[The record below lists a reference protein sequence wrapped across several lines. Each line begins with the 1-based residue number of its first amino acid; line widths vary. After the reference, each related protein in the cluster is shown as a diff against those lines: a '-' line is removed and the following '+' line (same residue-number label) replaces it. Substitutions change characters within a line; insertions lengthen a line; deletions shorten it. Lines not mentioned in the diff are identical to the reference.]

1 MDPNLFRNS
10 PAGRVLRT
18 APGYWAFV
26 PNPLPPHFDWSPALV
41 ASLSRAD
48 RALGELAGIGRTVGN
63 PHLLIVPFMRK
74 EAVLSSAIEGTQASI
89 SDLYA
94 FEAEQLSF
102 LERPADVKEV
112 FNYVRAM
119 ERGLERL
126 KSLPVSIRLVRELHG
141 DLMQGVRGE
150 LGTPGEFRRSP
161 NWIGPPGC
169 TLDDAT
175 YVPPPPGEV
184 TQVMGDL
191 EKYLHMVDKAPQL
204 IRLALMHYQFEAIH
218 PFIDGNGRVGRL
230 LIALL
235 LCEWGLLPQPLLYLS
250 AYFEANR
257 ALYYDL
263 LLAVSQRGQW
273 EKWLI
278 FFLEAI
284 AAQSRD
290 AWLRIG
296 RLQELHHEYRSRY
309 QTGGPARMLQVVDH
323 LFGRPVLSVSQL
335 SDHLGV
341 KFTVASRYIKR
352 LAQDEVIVEITGKG
366 RNRLYLARG
375 IMEAIEAPIAAAPR
389 STEA

>member
-1 MDPNLFRNS
+1 VDPNLFRNS

-26 PNPLPPHFDWSPALV
+26 PNPLRPHLDWSPALV
-41 ASLSRAD
+41 AALSRAD

-126 KSLPVSIRLVRELHG
+126 KSLPVSLRLIRELHS

-150 LGTPGEFRRSP
+150 FGTPGELRRTP

-169 TLDDAT
+169 TLDQAT

-184 TQVMGDL
+184 AEAMGAL
-191 EKYLHMVDKAPQL
+191 ETFLHTDEQALSLV
-204 IRLALMHYQFEAIH
+204 RLAMIHYQFEAIH

-257 ALYYDL
+257 TLYYDL
-263 LLAVSQRGQW
+263 LLAVSQRGDW

-309 QTGGPARMLQVVDH
+309 QTSGPARMLQVVDH
-323 LFGRPVLSVSQL
+323 LFARPVLSVSQL

-366 RNRLYLARG
+366 RNRLYLAQG

-389 STEA
+389 PTET

>member
-1 MDPNLFRNS
+1 VDPDLFRNS

-26 PNPLPPHFDWSPALV
+26 PNPLPPEFDWSPALV

-126 KSLPVSIRLVRELHG
+126 KSLPVSIRLVRELHS

-191 EKYLHMVDKAPQL
+191 EKYLHREAQAPPL

-263 LLAVSQRGQW
+263 LLAVSQRGEW

-296 RLQELHHEYRSRY
+296 RLQELHHEVRSRY
-309 QTGGPARMLQVVDH
+309 QSVGPARMLQVVDH
-323 LFGRPVLSVSQL
+323 LFARPVLSVSQL

-341 KFTVASRYIKR
+341 KFPVASRYIKR
-352 LAQDEVIVEITGKG
+352 LEQDEVIVEITGKG